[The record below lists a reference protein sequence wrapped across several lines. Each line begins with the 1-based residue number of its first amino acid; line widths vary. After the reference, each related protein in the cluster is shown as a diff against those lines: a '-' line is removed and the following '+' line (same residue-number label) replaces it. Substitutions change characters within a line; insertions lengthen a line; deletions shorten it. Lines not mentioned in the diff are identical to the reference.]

1 MSKYAK
7 NLLTVDAIYSEQKIN
22 KHKGNP
28 LIEALPVFEES
39 KDIYDLLNNPIP
51 FQSDERKENALI
63 RRRCLTQLPQ
73 FFKPLGIHM
82 DMAEFIIN
90 TIYHGYENRN
100 PLNRDYVRKLNALAK
115 CAKESA
121 SDYSK
126 FIGTNAEA
134 GGGCIIGLTSM
145 GKTSC
150 ANRVCSGI
158 PQKIIHEKYMN
169 KDIPR
174 MQITWM
180 KIDCPFDGTV
190 KGLCENFLER
200 FDEITG
206 ENTIKDYRHTKDI
219 ATHFMMIKMAVIACR
234 HSLGVLIIDEF
245 QNLSQAKSGGKEM
258 MMNYILNLVNTIGVP
273 VILMGVGEAI
283 DNISDNL
290 MYAKRTMGFE
300 GMGEISN
307 LQFNSPDWDRLI
319 KELWKY
325 QWTKTETPLTPEL
338 SSAVYMASAGIIYY
352 VVKIFGLA
360 QRKIITDDPNQNE
373 ILTVG
378 LIEMAYFSKEFTI
391 ERVLIEKKIHNEEI
405 QINVL
410 KKRKEPKSDNR
421 ENNKNNKNNNRI
433 KKEQLT
439 EDNLPGIIPR
449 TDFDYYSKIAEYIEN
464 NMEGGLHNQ
473 A

>member
-1 MSKYAK
+1 MGKYPK
-7 NLLTVDAIYSEQKIN
+7 NSFTVDAIYSDQKISAYI
-22 KHKGNP
+22 GNP
-28 LIEALPVFEES
+28 LIEALPSFEES
-39 KDIYDLLNNPIP
+39 KDIYELLNNPLP
-51 FQSDERKENALI
+51 FQKDERKENALI

-90 TIYHGYENRN
+90 TIYQGYENRN

-115 CAKESA
+115 CAKEHE
-121 SDYSK
+121 SDFSK
-126 FIGTNAEA
+126 FIGTNAVA

-145 GKTSC
+145 GKSSG

-158 PQKIIHEKYMN
+158 PQKIIHGKY
-169 KDIPR
+169 KGEDIPR

-190 KGLCENFLER
+190 KGLCEKFLEK

-206 ENTIKDYRHTKDI
+206 ENTIKDYRNTLDI
-219 ATHFMMIKMAVIACR
+219 ATHSMMIKMAAIACR

-245 QNLSQAKSGGKEM
+245 QNISQAKSGGKEK

-290 MYAKRTMGFE
+290 MYAKRTMGFA
-300 GMGEISN
+300 GMREITN
-307 LQFNSPDWDRLI
+307 LQFDEPDWDRLM

-338 SSAVYMASAGIIYY
+338 SLAVYMASAGIIHYA
-352 VVKIFGLA
+352 VKIFGLA
-360 QRKIITDDPNQNE
+360 QKKIITDNPNKNE
-373 ILTVG
+373 ILTVE
-378 LIEMAYFSKEFTI
+378 LIEIAYFSKEFKV
-391 ERVLIEKKIHNEEI
+391 ERELILKKI
-405 QINVL
+405 Q
-410 KKRKEPKSDNR
+410 RKEILIDILKPKEKSVNDR
-421 ENNKNNKNNNRI
+421 KSNNKKMI
-433 KKEQLT
+433 EEHFV
-439 EDNLPGIIPR
+439 EDNLQGVIPR
-449 TDFDYYSKIAEYIEN
+449 TNSNFHSKIAEDLKKN
-464 NMEGGLHNQ
+464 VEGGLHNQ

>member
-1 MSKYAK
+1 MSKYLK
-7 NLLTVDAIYSEQKIN
+7 NSLTVDAIYSEQKIN
-22 KHKGNP
+22 AYKGNP
-28 LIEALPVFEES
+28 FIEALPTFEES
-39 KDIYDLLNNPIP
+39 KDIYDLLKNPIP
-51 FQSDERKENALI
+51 FQTDEKKENALI

-100 PLNRDYVRKLNALAK
+100 PLNKDYVRKLNGLAI
-115 CAKESA
+115 CAKKHE

-134 GGGCIIGLTSM
+134 SGGCIIGLTSM
-145 GKTSC
+145 GKSSC

-158 PQKIIHEKYMN
+158 PQKILHGKY
-169 KDIPR
+169 KDEDIPR

-200 FDEITG
+200 FDVITG
-206 ENTIKDYRHTKDI
+206 ENTIKDYRYTSDI
-219 ATHFMMIKMAVIACR
+219 ATHSMMIKMAVIACR

-245 QNLSQAKSGGKEM
+245 QNINQAKSGGKER

-283 DNISDNL
+283 DKISDNL
-290 MYAKRTMGFE
+290 MYAKRTMGFA
-300 GMGEISN
+300 GMGKVSN
-307 LQFNSPDWDRLI
+307 LQFDLPDWDRLM
-319 KELWKY
+319 KELWRY
-325 QWTKTETPLTPEL
+325 QWTKTETPLTPGL
-338 SSAVYMASAGIIYY
+338 SSAVYMASAGIIHYA
-352 VVKIFGLA
+352 VKIFGLA
-360 QRKIITDDPNQNE
+360 QRKIITDDPSQNE
-373 ILTVG
+373 ILTVE
-378 LIEMAYFSKEFTI
+378 LIKIAYFSKEFKV
-391 ERVLIEKKIHNEEI
+391 ERELIEKKIKSGEI

-410 KKRKEPKSDNR
+410 KKRAQCKNDK
-421 ENNKNNKNNNRI
+421 KNNKNNNEM
-433 KKEQLT
+433 KTEYLV

-449 TDFDYYSKIAEYIEN
+449 TNFDYHSKIAENLEN
-464 NMEGGLHNQ
+464 NVEGGLHKQ

>member
-1 MSKYAK
+1 MSKYPK
-7 NLLTVDAIYSEQKIN
+7 NSLTVDAIYSEEQKIN
-22 KHKGNP
+22 AYKGNP
-28 LIEALPVFEES
+28 LIEALPTFEES

-51 FQSDERKENALI
+51 FQPDERKENALI

-82 DMAEFIIN
+82 DIAEFVIN

-115 CAKESA
+115 CAKEHE

-126 FIGTNAEA
+126 FVGTNAEA
-134 GGGCIIGLTSM
+134 NGGCIIGLTSM
-145 GKTSC
+145 GKSSC
-150 ANRVCSGI
+150 TNRVCSGI
-158 PQKIIHEKYMN
+158 PQKIIHEEYKGE
-169 KDIPR
+169 DIPR

-190 KGLCENFLER
+190 KGLCENFLEK

-206 ENTIKDYRHTKDI
+206 ENTIKDYRNTSDI
-219 ATHFMMIKMAVIACR
+219 ATHSMMIKMAVIACR

-245 QNLSQAKSGGKEM
+245 QNISQAKSGGKER

-273 VILMGVGEAI
+273 VILIGVGEAI

-307 LQFNSPDWDRLI
+307 LQFHTPDWDRLM

-338 SSAVYMASAGIIYY
+338 SSAIYMASAGIIHYA
-352 VVKIFGLA
+352 VKIFGLA
-360 QRKIITDDPNQNE
+360 QRKIITDDSSQNE
-373 ILTVG
+373 ILTVE
-378 LIEMAYFSKEFTI
+378 LIEIVYFSKEFKV
-391 ERVLIEKKIHNEEI
+391 ERELIEKKIKSGEI

-410 KKRKEPKSDNR
+410 KKREQYKNVKN
-421 ENNKNNKNNNRI
+421 NNKNS
-433 KKEQLT
+433 KEMKTDYLK
-439 EDNLPGIIPR
+439 EANLPGIIPR
-449 TDFDYYSKIAEYIEN
+449 TNSDFHSKIAENIEN
-464 NMEGGLHNQ
+464 KYGRGIT
-473 A
+473 

>member
-7 NLLTVDAIYSEQKIN
+7 NSLTVDAIYSEQQKIIAHN
-22 KHKGNP
+22 GNP
-28 LIEALPVFEES
+28 LIEALPTFEDS

-51 FQSDERKENALI
+51 FQMVERKENALI

-73 FFKPLGIHM
+73 FFRPLGIHM

-100 PLNRDYVRKLNALAK
+100 PLNREYVRKLNALAK
-115 CAKESA
+115 CAKEHEI
-121 SDYSK
+121 DFDK

-145 GKTSC
+145 GKSSC
-150 ANRVCSGI
+150 ANRICSGI
-158 PQKIIHEKYMN
+158 PQKIIHGEYKGE
-169 KDIPR
+169 DIPR

-190 KGLCENFLER
+190 KGLCENFLMK

-206 ENTIKDYRHTKDI
+206 DNTFKKYGDSPRITTDS
-219 ATHFMMIKMAVIACR
+219 MMIKMAAIACR

-245 QNLSQAKSGGKEM
+245 QNINQAKSGGKEK

-273 VILMGVGEAI
+273 VILIGVGEAI
-283 DNISDNL
+283 DKISDNL
-290 MYAKRTMGFE
+290 MYAKRTMGFA

-307 LQFNSPDWDRLI
+307 LQFNSPDWDRLM

-338 SSAVYMASAGIIYY
+338 SSAVYMASAGIIHYA
-352 VVKIFGLA
+352 VKIYGLA
-360 QRKIITDDPNQNE
+360 QRKIITDDLSQNE
-373 ILTVG
+373 ILTVES
-378 LIEMAYFSKEFTI
+378 IEIAYFSKEFKV
-391 ERVLIEKKIHNEEI
+391 ERELLQKKIKSGEI
-405 QINVL
+405 QII
-410 KKRKEPKSDNR
+410 KRGQSKSNIKSNKRNKEMKI
-421 ENNKNNKNNNRI
+421 EN
-433 KKEQLT
+433 LA
-439 EDNLPGIIPR
+439 EDNLQGIIPR
-449 TDFDYYSKIAEYIEN
+449 TNSDFQSKIAENLEN